1 MPNRQSIS
9 PIRRLA
15 RDDGLTVVEVMVAA
29 MIMIVGGL
37 AVLQLVDAAARNN
50 YRGEQSQVGSNRL
63 QQEIEKI
70 KQLPYEEIALTG
82 LPADTSDLKDPRW
95 RTQGTSFAV
104 TQQGGGTQ
112 PLVYNGSSL
121 EGGGSVSG
129 GTIDPTPI
137 PFTSGDVHGNIYR
150 FVVWED
156 DETCP
161 EAQCPGTQDLKRVIV
176 AVRLDATASGGDRP
190 YQEIQTQIVDPE
202 VLPVVNPSCRPP
214 EDCDGDGN
222 PDPEPP
228 GGGGG
233 GSPKPWL
240 FFLTDTTCN
249 NTTRQAITAD
259 HATHNTRGVC
269 STGQTGGNNPGAPDL
284 MFTEAPPLDAESPIF
299 DYATDVEPTIDPG
312 LDKGLQTLPQSSA
325 GCTIDALGVAVVDLE
340 GDQKWRKVHRWL
352 TPPLPAG
359 SDVLLDGDG
368 TLSLWSQTVN
378 NVSYAGKIC
387 VWLFKRQVNVLGQ
400 TTDTPFANLDQGG
413 SSYFTYSDSTWPTTW
428 TELSIPFNFPTDIH
442 LLAGE
447 RLGVAIAIDPSGT
460 GDGSQ
465 GLQFMYDEPSFD
477 TRLEL
482 KTPSDLPSF

>member
-1 MPNRQSIS
+1 MRTRRATSQSRLL
-9 PIRRLA
+9 RRE
-15 RDDGLTVVEVMVAA
+15 DGLTVVEVMVAA

-50 YRGEQSQVGSNRL
+50 YRSEQSQVVSNRL
-63 QQEIEKI
+63 QDEVEKV
-70 KQLPYEEIALTG
+70 KQLSYDELALTA
-82 LPADTSDLKDPRW
+82 LPQDTSDLSDPRW

-104 TQQGGGTQ
+104 TQQGGSQQ
-112 PLVYNGSSL
+112 PLVYNGSDL
-121 EGGGSVSG
+121 YGGGSVSG
-129 GTIDPTPI
+129 GAIDPAPV

-150 FVVWED
+150 FVVWEND
-156 DETCP
+156 DTCA

-176 AVRLDATASGGDRP
+176 AVRVDATASGGQRA

-202 VLPVVNPSCRPP
+202 VLPAVNPSCRPP

-222 PDPEPP
+222 PDPIPDP
-228 GGGGG
+228 D
-233 GSPKPWL
+233 SKPWPL
-240 FFLTDTTCN
+240 FLTDTSCD
-249 NTTRQAITAD
+249 NTTRQPITAD
-259 HATHNTRGVC
+259 HATHNNRGAC
-269 STGQTGGNNPGAPDL
+269 SAGVSSGNSAGAPDL
-284 MFTEAPPLDAESPIF
+284 MFSAAPPLDPESPIF

-312 LDKGLQTLPQSSA
+312 LDKGLQLLPQSSA
-325 GCTIDALGVAVVDLE
+325 GCTIDALGVATMDVE

-352 TPPLPAG
+352 TPALPEG
-359 SDVLLDGDG
+359 SDVLLDGNG
-368 TLSLWSQTVN
+368 TFSLWSQTVN
-378 NVSYAGKIC
+378 NVSYAGAIC
-387 VWLFKRQVNVLGQ
+387 IWLFKRQVNVLGQ

-413 SSYFTYSDSTWPTTW
+413 ISYFTYSDSTWPTTW

-447 RLGVAIAIDPSGT
+447 RLGVAIAIDPAGT